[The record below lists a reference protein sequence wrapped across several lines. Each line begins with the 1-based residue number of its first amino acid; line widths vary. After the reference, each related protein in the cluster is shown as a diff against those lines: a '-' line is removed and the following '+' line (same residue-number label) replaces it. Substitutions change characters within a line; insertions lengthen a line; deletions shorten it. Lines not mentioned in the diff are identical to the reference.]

1 MSRQLFISFYGEGTT
16 DYRFLMP
23 IIKRTVDD
31 VIFECC
37 DFDVDVDDISE
48 VKISKTGESFPEYVV
63 DATKKALENGS
74 QLLIVHTDSD
84 KETYE
89 ERYQNKF
96 IPAYEALRNNGSTE
110 IKDFEEDLIP
120 IIPIRMIEA
129 WMLADIDLLKSEIGT
144 KLSNADLKLTGNP
157 ESTADPKAKISE
169 AIRLAK
175 EEESYKQK
183 VSVKNIGSLYESI
196 GSKISLDK
204 LKRLSAYNK
213 FLIELKRG
221 LKKIGYLH

>member
-1 MSRQLFISFYGEGTT
+1 
-16 DYRFLMP
+16 
-23 IIKRTVDD
+23 
-31 VIFECC
+31 
-37 DFDVDVDDISE
+37 
-48 VKISKTGESFPEYVV
+48 
-63 DATKKALENGS
+63 
-74 QLLIVHTDSD
+74 
-84 KETYE
+84 
-89 ERYQNKF
+89 
-96 IPAYEALRNNGSTE
+96 
-110 IKDFEEDLIP
+110 
-120 IIPIRMIEA
+120 
-129 WMLADIDLLKSEIGT
+129 MLADINLLKSEIGT

-183 VSVKNIGSLYESI
+183 VSVENIGSLYESI